1 MVEVSN
7 YGSNIA
13 LKNVNVVISAKGRI
27 YIDYPDATR
36 CDQYLLF
43 ETEEMSEEELD
54 WIEKEFEKWN
64 SESEQNAE
72 CNSELNY

>member
-43 ETEEMSEEELD
+43 ETEEMSEEELE
-54 WIEKEFEKWN
+54 WIEKQFEKWN
-64 SESEQNAE
+64 SENQEAQ
-72 CNSELNY
+72 

>member
-13 LKNVNVVISAKGRI
+13 LKNVNVVISAKGRV
-27 YIDYPDATR
+27 YIDYPEATR

-43 ETEEMSEEELD
+43 EIAEMSEEELE
-54 WIEKEFEKWN
+54 WIEKQFEKWN
-64 SESEQNAE
+64 SEQ
-72 CNSELNY
+72 